1 MKKFIKYLL
10 KRKFLL
16 LIILVSSFL
25 LGFTTTN
32 LINTYT
38 SSYRISFKIED
49 DSVVTSGG
57 VGQALI
63 GGALFGGLGA
73 VAGGLTGK
81 RVQKKRIES
90 LYIKVTLN
98 SFKTPFL
105 NW

>member
-49 DSVVTSGG
+49 DRGGGYGHSG
-57 VGQALI
+57 
-63 GGALFGGLGA
+63 
-73 VAGGLTGK
+73 
-81 RVQKKRIES
+81 
-90 LYIKVTLN
+90 IK
-98 SFKTPFL
+98 
-105 NW
+105 